1 MIRREDIEDR
11 KGVMKGV
18 IMEWEEGHGK
28 GLLLRG
34 VEALIAPRAK

>member
-1 MIRREDIEDR
+1 MIRREERGDR

-18 IMEWEEGHGK
+18 IMEREEGHGK

-34 VEALIAPRAK
+34 VEALTARRVK